1 MNDAVPPDLW
11 HGPPPG
17 RLRLDPIDP
26 LVAVYDRASGQT
38 HLLLAPMP
46 QILSVLETG
55 PANTAAIEAHLERD
69 HGLESE
75 AGNRV
80 LLTERL
86 EELAALG
93 LVERG

>member
-1 MNDAVPPDLW
+1 MTDAAPPDLW

-17 RLRLDPIDP
+17 RLRLEPIDP

-46 QILSVLETG
+46 QILSALETG
-55 PANTAAIEAHLERD
+55 PADMAAIEAQLERD
-69 HGLESE
+69 HGLEPE
-75 AGNRV
+75 ARNRA
-80 LLTERL
+80 LLAERL